1 MAITE
6 GALMSSGTRVRVR
19 RAGAP
24 LDPAVVGRT
33 GTVVDSTPY
42 RARSYGVILDGE
54 GEIRMFAPAELEV
67 VERRSLPPD
76 REEAKGRRALP

>member
-6 GALMSSGTRVRVR
+6 GALISSGTRVRVR

-33 GTVVDSTPY
+33 GTLVDSTPY
-42 RARSYGVILDGE
+42 RAKSYGVVLDGE
-54 GEIRMFAPAELEV
+54 REMRMFAPAELEA
-67 VERRSLPPD
+67 VEPLTLPPD
-76 REEAKGRRALP
+76 RERAKSRSALP